1 MEAVS
6 KFRCCL
12 GERRQAELQ
21 ERVQKAVKE
30 AQEAEG
36 GCADR
41 DVTPV
46 WKLSIVDANDMQ
58 SNCSES
64 SGYCLHFRSSRT
76 QFNLPCN
83 FIF

>member
-21 ERVQKAVKE
+21 ERVQKAVKD

-36 GCADR
+36 GCPNR

-46 WKLSIVDANDMQ
+46 WKLSVVDANVMQ
-58 SNCSES
+58 SNCGES
-64 SGYCLHFRSSRT
+64 AG
-76 QFNLPCN
+76 
-83 FIF
+83 